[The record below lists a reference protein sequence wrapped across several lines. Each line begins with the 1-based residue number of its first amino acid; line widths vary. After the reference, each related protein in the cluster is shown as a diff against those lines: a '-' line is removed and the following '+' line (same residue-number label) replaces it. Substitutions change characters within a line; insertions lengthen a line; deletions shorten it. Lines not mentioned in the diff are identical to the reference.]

1 MNLKTLLMVL
11 SVRYRRGRILV
22 SRGSHPGSLVRCIS
36 TMRSNPASR
45 HLKILMICCLLLCS
59 GISNAQTDSAT
70 KHLKI
75 SLLTVGVGDEIY
87 ASFGHTGIRVLDSTT
102 GSDKV
107 YNWGTFDGFQDNFEL
122 KFMRGKLL
130 YYCNSESFA
139 HFYQTYVQEQRRV
152 QEQVILLDDGQ
163 KGRIQKFLEENLEEE
178 NRYYKYD
185 FLYDNCAT
193 RLRDVFPTVFGKQF
207 QFGQVLP
214 KNSKLT
220 FRDII
225 DQYLAPLPWERFGID
240 LLLGSKLDKPMSN
253 EEIMFL
259 PDYLRDGIAGATVNG
274 KPIAHEAVELLPAG
288 PPFPK
293 PGNAVLFTMI
303 FVAAVVILGS
313 VIPGF
318 NIIGA
323 MAKSTLLFVTGL
335 LGLLMLFMWFGT
347 DHKACSDNW
356 NVLWALPTNVIIPF
370 VKRKKRS
377 RYAIVAIG
385 LILLSLIFHFVGIQE
400 MPLRDLWPLL
410 LALLFSFGMIYKAA
424 TTEVIYDPE
433 DNHH

>member
-1 MNLKTLLMVL
+1 
-11 SVRYRRGRILV
+11 
-22 SRGSHPGSLVRCIS
+22 
-36 TMRSNPASR
+36 AQ
-45 HLKILMICCLLLCS
+45 
-59 GISNAQTDSAT
+59 AQTDTASS
-70 KHLKI
+70 HLRI
-75 SLLTVGVGDEIY
+75 SVLTVGVGDEIY
-87 ASFGHTGIRVLDSTT
+87 ASFGHTGIRVLDSAT

-122 KFMRGKLL
+122 KFMQGKLL
-130 YYCNSESFA
+130 YYCSSETFLN
-139 HFYQTYVQEQRRV
+139 FYQTYVQAQRRV
-152 QEQVILLDDGQ
+152 QEQVILLDDAQ
-163 KGRIQKFLEENLEEE
+163 KAKLQQFLEENLEEA

-207 QFGQVLP
+207 KFGQVLP
-214 KNSKLT
+214 KDSKLT
-220 FRDII
+220 FREII
-225 DQYLAPLPWERFGID
+225 DKYLAPLPWERFGID

-274 KPIAHEAVELLPAG
+274 KPIAQDTVELLPAG
-288 PPFPK
+288 SPFPK
-293 PGNAVLFTMI
+293 PGNGVLFTLLI
-303 FVAAVVILGS
+303 VAALVIFGS

-323 MAKSTLLFVTGL
+323 IAKNALLIVIGL
-335 LGLLMLFMWFGT
+335 LGFLMLFMWLGT

-356 NVLWALPTNVIIPF
+356 NVLWALPTNLIIPF

-377 RYAIVAIG
+377 RYAIIAML
-385 LILLSLIFHFVGIQE
+385 LIVLSLVFHFVGIQE

-424 TTEVIYDPE
+424 TTEVIYDPA
-433 DNHH
+433 DFDH